1 MQPVKKIA
9 CKVSILLLEI
19 ILLVITTAGDL
30 ILPGKKRK
38 GNILS
43 SLFDFFVGSIEIL
56 NRFEIGLFQVAKIFR
71 QKHVKQ
77 AIVIASAFLFLLTT
91 FEWAPVVDQG
101 LSYIGFKTEA
111 PVADTPIAKNSERS
125 KATNTPY
132 FFPALIN
139 VSACCDGLSSY
150 QISYSPNPVKRF
162 LFIRSILI

>member
-101 LSYIGFKTEA
+101 LSYTGFKTEV

-125 KATNTPY
+125 KATNTSY
-132 FFPALIN
+132 FFPAHIT
-139 VSACCDGLSSY
+139 VSAYPDCLSFFK
-150 QISYSPNPVKRF
+150 ISHSPKPVKRF